1 MTEHASVRGD
11 EAGLRRWAHYAIGIS
26 VAPSRTVASARR
38 LPSKGRDPP
47 PERGAGRNHLISQS
61 AANVDASKPFRRTPA
76 GDAEVKARTKGLSVT
91 QRRILTLLDSPGR
104 LRDLPL
110 GPMMNTARL
119 TRDAARLTQAG
130 LVSYEASD
138 PALVAANAASLA
150 LRNRSPLT
158 RTLPLVLIASAVC
171 ALIWIGWRFS
181 AAPSASSDT
190 RTGAGAA
197 SAATAAPGASVEIQE
212 PPVIATRVLR
222 GDGDRARESSKD
234 ARISAT
240 KTSGLPSADAA
251 HASTVESAVASQPPA
266 TNRAAEPTTASGP
279 ELEPD
284 SRSENAGSTALPEH

>member
-1 MTEHASVRGD
+1 LAV
-11 EAGLRRWAHYAIGIS
+11 I
-26 VAPSRTVASARR
+26 
-38 LPSKGRDPP
+38 
-47 PERGAGRNHLISQS
+47 
-61 AANVDASKPFRRTPA
+61 VDASKPFRRTPA

-222 GDGDRARESSKD
+222 GDGDRAKD
-234 ARISAT
+234 ARSGAA
-240 KTSGLPSADAA
+240 KTSAPPSPDAA
-251 HASTVESAVASQPPA
+251 HASTVDSPAASKPPA
-266 TNRAAEPTTASGP
+266 TNQAAEPTTASGP
-279 ELEPD
+279 DLEPD
-284 SRSENAGSTALPEH
+284 PRSENAGSPALPEH